1 MVIQRE
7 NGKKVT
13 NEYAS
18 VDEALGAMADANT
31 TVDGKQFRGRIVAVL
46 NDLGVAE
53 WVVFVSATPVV
64 AGTGNTPSIPTDYTP
79 VVTQNGTFLNV
90 KATPMM
96 AMT

>member
-1 MVIQRE
+1 M
-7 NGKKVT
+7 
-13 NEYAS
+13 
-18 VDEALGAMADANT
+18 
-31 TVDGKQFRGRIVAVL
+31 L

-90 KATPMM
+90 KAHTNDGGDMIVYAGAWTWLVDNGYTVVNAQEKDSNGTPEP
-96 AMT
+96 TDS